1 MNIRKTF
8 RPEYLKINDVVCIIS
23 TARKLTEEEVA
34 PAVHLLESWGLKVRL
49 GKNLFESDRQF
60 AGTDA
65 QRAEDLQSTINDP
78 EVKAVL
84 CARGGYG
91 TSRIIDKIDF
101 SEFKRHPKWIIGF
114 SDVTVLS
121 MHLLDV
127 IGCESI
133 HAPMAFNLKSTD
145 PRSVE
150 ALRKAL
156 FGELRSIEW
165 EAKVWQEGS
174 ASGLLSGGNLSIL
187 YSICG
192 TPSFAHRA
200 GQMLFIEDLD
210 EYLYHID
217 RMMVKLIRSG
227 NLSGINAVI
236 MGAMTDMHDNKVAFG
251 MSAEEIIASN
261 ILPLF
266 KNIPVVSELPLGH
279 VNYNHAVYV
288 GRMAFLEAFGNNAKL
303 RFDV

>member
-1 MNIRKTF
+1 MNILKTF

-23 TARKLTEEEVA
+23 TARKLTEQEVE
-34 PAVHLLESWGLKVRL
+34 PAIKILESWGLKVKL

-60 AGTDA
+60 AGTDT
-65 QRAEDLQSTINDP
+65 QRADDLQSALNSP

-91 TSRIIDKIDF
+91 TSRIIDRIDF
-101 SEFKRHPKWIIGF
+101 NQFKRFPKWVIGF

-133 HAPMAFNLKSTD
+133 HAPMAFNLKTTD

-156 FGELRSIEW
+156 FGELLSIEW
-165 EAKVWQEGS
+165 EAKVWQEGK

-187 YSICG
+187 FSICG

-200 GQMLFIEDLD
+200 NQMLFIEDLD

-217 RMMVKLIRSG
+217 RMVVKLIRSG
-227 NLSGINAVI
+227 NLNSLSALII
-236 MGAMTDMHDNKVAFG
+236 GAMSDMRDNKVAFG
-251 MSAEEIIASN
+251 MSAEEIVASN

-266 KNIPVVSELPLGH
+266 KGIPVVSEMPLGH
-279 VNYNHAVYV
+279 VPYNHAVYV
-288 GRMAFLEAFGNNAKL
+288 GRMAFLQAFGNNAIL